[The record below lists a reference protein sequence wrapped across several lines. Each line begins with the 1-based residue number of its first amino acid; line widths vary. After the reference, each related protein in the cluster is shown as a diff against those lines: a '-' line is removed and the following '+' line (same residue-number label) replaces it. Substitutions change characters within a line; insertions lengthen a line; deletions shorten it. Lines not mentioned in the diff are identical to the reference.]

1 MAIFI
6 IVLSDNSNGFNSHLV
21 QFHSLLGGA
30 AISKTVPENFPVF
43 EPFEKCLL
51 AAANSCQKLLKFLGV
66 FISHNHNLAWFP
78 FIPTISNNA
87 ITLFNLKIQ
96 GLSIPIF
103 LAGDDELD
111 YGGTSTSTTT
121 MTMIE
126 EERDEDDIDV
136 NATILHVFGEV
147 PVLVASAS

>member
-1 MAIFI
+1 
-6 IVLSDNSNGFNSHLV
+6 
-21 QFHSLLGGA
+21 
-30 AISKTVPENFPVF
+30 
-43 EPFEKCLL
+43 
-51 AAANSCQKLLKFLGV
+51 
-66 FISHNHNLAWFP
+66 
-78 FIPTISNNA
+78 
-87 ITLFNLKIQ
+87 LFNLKIQ

-126 EERDEDDIDV
+126 EERDEDDIGV